1 MTASRAIAA
10 FLFGAVVIG
19 TPMDATPALSVRTL
33 SRQELVDMMVGTSI
47 LCTRGGDTEGM
58 IKRIED
64 AIAQGRSFTM
74 IALEDVPDDWMAFT
88 SFGVGG
94 GGAWEHVTKRME
106 KEGFIRGR
114 PADPKA
120 PTAIDVLAEH
130 LGKKFDVTFEAEAG
144 VATAGALMTAERMKI
159 PIVDGC
165 PSGRCL
171 PEVQMSPFF
180 MNGLSRAPLAAVTR
194 YGDAVIIPR
203 VYDDF
208 RVEDLTRALA
218 VASGGG
224 VTVAA
229 NAVTGKV
236 LKANLIPGF
245 LTKAIQLGRAARE
258 ASVAGRDPVEA
269 VVATGDG
276 YLLFRGVVK
285 KSDSKGEQGF
295 GWTDAMLEGT
305 GAFAGSQYRIYNKN
319 ENMVAWRDGKLDAA
333 APDLISPLDPKTG
346 WAMRGGGGVI
356 GSFLVGQE
364 LAIVG
369 FRNHAIWRTP
379 KAIEMLGP
387 RHFGFDEDYVP
398 IEKLHPKT

>member
-1 MTASRAIAA
+1 
-10 FLFGAVVIG
+10 
-19 TPMDATPALSVRTL
+19 MDAAPAPSVRMLT
-33 SRQELVDMMVGTSI
+33 RQELVDMMVGTSI

-106 KEGFIRGR
+106 KEGFVRGR
-114 PADPKA
+114 AADPKA

-144 VATAGALMTAERMKI
+144 GATAGALMTAERMKI

-194 YGDAVIIPR
+194 YGDAIIIPR

-245 LTKAIQLGRAARE
+245 LTRAIQLGRAARE
-258 ASVAGRDPVEA
+258 ASAAGRDPVAA
-269 VVATGDG
+269 VVAAGDG

-295 GWTDAMLEGT
+295 GWTDALLEGT
-305 GAFAGSQYRIYNKN
+305 GTYAGSQYRIYNKN